1 MTKKHI
7 ERLAGLP
14 GRTLVVIVALLA
26 SLTVVASA
34 AATTHHPTGGFAPFA
49 DCPLS
54 NPEVPLCTVA
64 ETTSG
69 EFAVGKK
76 SVPINKP
83 IILQG
88 GLVASENPREASFVA
103 AEDGNTLSK
112 TALPVPGGLLGIM
125 APESLPKWLQEVINN
140 FINEGFTG
148 VTETT
153 ELAKPASEIK
163 LNLENLL
170 IESGTALKLPVK
182 VKLGNV
188 FLGNECYVG
197 SSSNPI
203 YLNLTTGT
211 TSPPEPNKPIKGARG
226 TEESLE
232 GGLVTILKGGSL
244 VDNSFAAPE
253 ATGCG
258 GIFSFLIDPVVDST
272 LGLPAAAGHNTAVL
286 NGKFEIAPAEA
297 VRASE

>member
-1 MTKKHI
+1 MTKTQI
-7 ERLAGLP
+7 GRLAGLP
-14 GRTLVVIVALLA
+14 GRTFIVIVALFA
-26 SLTVVASA
+26 SLAVVASA
-34 AATTHHPTGGFAPFA
+34 SATIHHPTKDFSIFA

-54 NPEVPLCTVA
+54 NHEVPSCTYA

-76 SVPINKP
+76 AVPIVKP

-88 GLVASENPREASFVA
+88 GLVETANPEEVAFVA
-103 AEDGNTLSK
+103 AENGETLVK
-112 TALPVPGGLLGIM
+112 TALPVPGGLLGIV
-125 APESLPKWLQEVINN
+125 APEYLPKWLQEIINN

-153 ELAKPASEIK
+153 ELAKPASEIR
-163 LNLENLL
+163 LNATHLLTENG
-170 IESGTALKLPVK
+170 IALKLPVK

-188 FLGNECYVG
+188 FLGSECYVG
-197 SSSNPI
+197 SSSDPI
-203 YLNLTTGT
+203 DLNLTTGAT
-211 TSPPEPNKPIKGARG
+211 EPPAPNKSIHGAKGTFEG
-226 TEESLE
+226 LE
-232 GGLVTILKGGSL
+232 GGLITQLSGGSL

-272 LGLPAAAGHNTAVL
+272 LGLPAAAGHNTAIL
-286 NGKFEIAPAEA
+286 NGKLDIASAEA